1 MSSIRKQKGGGFL
14 AAEVHRATSLVDYQK
29 GAIVSREILN
39 RPSGTITIFAFDE
52 GQQLSEHTAPFDAL
66 VIVLDGQAE
75 IRIAGQ
81 PHSARRGEM
90 ILMPANVPHS
100 VKAIKKFKMILIMV
114 RSSK

>member
-1 MSSIRKQKGGGFL
+1 MSSIHKQKGGGFL
-14 AAEVHRATSLVDYQK
+14 AAEVHRVTSLVDYQQ

-81 PHSARRGEM
+81 PHSALRGEM